1 MNTEEV
7 IAYLNAHPEVAEH
20 ILTEVQLPDPHDGR
34 AISIGERQIIALRD
48 KVRLLEVKL
57 SQLVH
62 FGEENDAITD
72 KLHRLTLAMMMARSL
87 PGLFNAVHFN
97 LREDFAVPHTAMRV
111 WGLKGHDSL
120 AECSAAEAAVT
131 EYASGLTHPICGADA
146 PECVRSLFGDS
157 AAHLRSFALIP
168 LRAEQM
174 GGILALA
181 SEDAERFYAEMGTL
195 YLQRMGEQLSIAIT
209 RVA

>member
-7 IAYLNAHPEVAEH
+7 IAYLSDHPEVAEH
-20 ILTEVQLPDPHDGR
+20 ILTSVQLPDPHDGR
-34 AISIGERQIIALRD
+34 AISIGERQVIALRD

-120 AECSAAEAAVT
+120 VECGPVDAAVR
-131 EYASGLTHPICGADA
+131 EYVAGLTHPICGADA
-146 PECVRSLFGDS
+146 PEAVRALFGET
-157 AAHLRSFALIP
+157 AAQLHSFALIP

-174 GGILALA
+174 GGLLVLA

-195 YLQRMGEQLSIAIT
+195 YLQRLGEMLSVAIT